1 MHGGGIM
8 QRWKFVTLAA
18 IAWFSVA
25 FLQSC
30 DTRERPITGSSL
42 PSFTLPGV
50 PGDSVRS
57 ADYAGKTLLVVFW
70 ATHCPPCLME
80 IPMLKNLQASLGGQ
94 GFQVIGISLDDD
106 PATVLPKAQA
116 RFAFNYPIAIGNA
129 QVVAD
134 FGNFDAIPT
143 AFLVGPDGKIR
154 ERLVGVHPE
163 SELRAKIAAAMAVV
177 PTPAPASQP

>member
-1 MHGGGIM
+1 M
-8 QRWKFVTLAA
+8 QRWKFVTLAL

-30 DTRERPITGSSL
+30 DTEERPLVGAGMPTFIL
-42 PSFTLPGV
+42 PSLQ
-50 PGDSVRS
+50 GDSVRS
-57 ADYAGKTLLVVFW
+57 ADYAGKTLLVTFW

-80 IPMLKNLQASLGGQ
+80 IPMLKNLQASLGEQ

-116 RFAFNYPIAIGNA
+116 RFDFNYPIAVGNG

-134 FGNFDAIPT
+134 FGNFNAIPT

-163 SELRAKIAAAMAVV
+163 SELRTKIAAAMASAVSR
-177 PTPAPASQP
+177 PGL